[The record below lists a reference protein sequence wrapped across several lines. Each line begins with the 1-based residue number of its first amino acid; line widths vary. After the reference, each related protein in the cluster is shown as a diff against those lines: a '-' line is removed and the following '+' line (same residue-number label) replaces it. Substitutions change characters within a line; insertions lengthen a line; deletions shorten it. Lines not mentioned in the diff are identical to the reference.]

1 MRSALALL
9 LMLLVLG
16 PAVALAHR
24 GWSGYDSSKV
34 LTLTG
39 TIRAAGYEH
48 SHGFVKLETP
58 GKMWRVVVL
67 APFSR
72 RRTAACLPRTA
83 SVGCGAHWFSRA
95 SATCLSRPLK
105 VLTSSGR
112 TQHPDLA

>member
-16 PAVALAHR
+16 PGVALAHR

-58 GKMWRVVVL
+58 GKMWRRRAGAVL
-67 APFSR
+67 AAENRGLFAADRLGRLR
-72 RRTAACLPRTA
+72 RSLVQP
-83 SVGCGAHWFSRA
+83 
-95 SATCLSRPLK
+95 CLS
-105 VLTSSGR
+105 
-112 TQHPDLA
+112 DLP

>member
-16 PAVALAHR
+16 PGVALAHR

-58 GKMWRVVVL
+58 GKMWLVVVL

-72 RRTAACLPRTA
+72 AENRGLFAADRLGRLRRSLVQP
-83 SVGCGAHWFSRA
+83 
-95 SATCLSRPLK
+95 CLS
-105 VLTSSGR
+105 
-112 TQHPDLA
+112 DLP

>member
-16 PAVALAHR
+16 PGVALAHR

-72 RRTAACLPRTA
+72 AENRGLFAADRLGRLRRS
-83 SVGCGAHWFSRA
+83 SVQP
-95 SATCLSRPLK
+95 CLS
-105 VLTSSGR
+105 
-112 TQHPDLA
+112 DLP

>member
-16 PAVALAHR
+16 PAVALAHH
-24 GWSGYDSSKV
+24 GWSGYDSRKV

-58 GKMWRVVVL
+58 GKMWLVVVL
-67 APFSR
+67 AP
-72 RRTAACLPRTA
+72 P
-83 SVGCGAHWFSRA
+83 SRA
-95 SATCLSRPLK
+95 KNRGLFAADRN
-105 VLTSSGR
+105 
-112 TQHPDLA
+112 Q